1 MSEPRR
7 VGILGGTFDPVHLG
21 HLVVASE
28 IHDALGLDEVVLVP
42 TGHPWQKSERTVT
55 DAVDRVAMAELAV
68 LGDERLRVST
78 VDVDRSGPTYS
89 VDTVTDLRD
98 EYDADVAFY
107 FVVGADALAG
117 LAGWH
122 QVDALL
128 REVIV
133 VGCTRGGDAPAVP
146 EAMPADRFVFVATTA
161 IGVSSTLVRERV
173 RQGASI
179 RYLVPDAVERYV
191 HDRKLYRDAA

>member
-42 TGHPWQKSERTVT
+42 TGRPWQKSERTVT

-68 LGDERLRVST
+68 LGDDRLRVST
-78 VDVDRSGPTYS
+78 VDVDRPGPTYS

-98 EYDADVAFY
+98 EYGADVALY

-122 QVDALL
+122 KADALL
-128 REVIV
+128 REVVV

-146 EAMPADRFVFVATTA
+146 AAMPADRFVFVATTA